1 MTDKDKQPVLLDGF
15 EKAFMGVLRR
25 YGQSV
30 AVPLYDYTKCLEILM
45 ERDDMEEDEAA
56 EWLEVNTL
64 GGWLGEGTPGM
75 IFRCSLN
82 ELVEECDLP
91 RPNLEDED
99 YGDTHEENV
108 IEITGDYEDVE
119 EHLTDEQKDK
129 LETAISDFALNFMRY
144 IREVEPSLFLRAK
157 QYAADFSGNDMIEF
171 VVDLD
176 DDKKDKK

>member
-1 MTDKDKQPVLLDGF
+1 MEKNDKPVLLDGF
-15 EKAFMGVLRR
+15 ERAFMGVLRR

-30 AVPLYDYTKCLEILM
+30 AVALYDYNKCLEILM
-45 ERDDMEEDEAA
+45 NRDGMEEDEAV

-82 ELVEECDLP
+82 ELLEECDLP
-91 RPNLEDED
+91 KPNLEEED
-99 YGDTHEENV
+99 YGDIHEEN
-108 IEITGDYEDVE
+108 DFDE
-119 EHLTDEQKDK
+119 EEKLSEKQQEK
-129 LETAISDFALNFMRY
+129 LEAAISDFAVNFMRY

-171 VVDLD
+171 VVDD
-176 DDKKDKK
+176 EPNKDSK

>member
-1 MTDKDKQPVLLDGF
+1 MSEEKLPILLDGF

-25 YGQSV
+25 YGHSV
-30 AVPLYDYTKCLEILM
+30 AVPLYDYNKCLEILM
-45 ERDDMEEDEAA
+45 SRDGMDEDEAV
-56 EWLEVNTL
+56 EWLVVNTL

-82 ELVEECDLP
+82 ELLEEFGLP
-91 RPNLEDED
+91 KPNLEEED
-99 YGDTHEENV
+99 YGDIHEES
-108 IEITGDYEDVE
+108 DSDDE
-119 EHLTDEQKDK
+119 EEEKLSEKQKEK

-171 VVDLD
+171 VVDD
-176 DDKKDKK
+176 EPNKDSK